1 MQFSGSFQFY
11 AKGSSDVVSHPFSY
25 TGQSNGIFCQLFTV
39 PSFRLTVKEIFCM
52 YDSKI
57 SKWIQERSLH
67 SLWYLPST
75 LPLFVFVTIFSSKRK
90 GIFFDY
96 PKLTYPR
103 SVACLQ
109 VSGEM
114 CISVV
119 IIFWRASIPLE
130 SKESQNHRIDWC
142 FIRHIIAI
150 IFVL

>member
-1 MQFSGSFQFY
+1 MQFSGSFQVY

-25 TGQSNGIFCQLFTV
+25 TGQGNGMFCQLLTV

-52 YDSKI
+52 YDSKV

-67 SLWYLPST
+67 SLWYSPST

-90 GIFFDY
+90 GIFFEY

-103 SVACLQ
+103 SAACLQ

-130 SKESQNHRIDWC
+130 SKELQNHRIDWC
-142 FIRHIIAI
+142 FIRHIVAL

>member
-1 MQFSGSFQFY
+1 MQNCRVMLFHIRFHIQ
-11 AKGSSDVVSHPFSY
+11 AKAMEF
-25 TGQSNGIFCQLFTV
+25 FCQLLTV
-39 PSFRLTVKEIFCM
+39 PSFRLTVKEIVCM
-52 YDSKI
+52 YDSKV

-90 GIFFDY
+90 GIIFDY
-96 PKLTYPR
+96 LKFTYPR
-103 SVACLQ
+103 SAACLQ

-119 IIFWRASIPLE
+119 IMFWRASIPLE

-142 FIRHIIAI
+142 FIRHIVALT
-150 IFVL
+150 FVL